1 MIMNRMV
8 TSYTDD
14 GSPRAQ
20 STPVRHFCEQLEIT
34 AEMARHLPAADV
46 TYARGIIGA

>member
-20 STPVRHFCEQLEIT
+20 STRARHFCEQVEIT
-34 AEMARHLPAADV
+34 TEMPRHFPAPGA
-46 TYARGIIGA
+46 AQPSSIIGG

>member
-1 MIMNRMV
+1 LS

-20 STPVRHFCEQLEIT
+20 STPARLFCEALEIT
-34 AEMARHLPAADV
+34 AEIPRHLPAGA
-46 TYARGIIGA
+46 AMHPRRIIGE

>member
-1 MIMNRMV
+1 LL

-20 STPVRHFCEQLEIT
+20 STPARRFPEVLEIT
-34 AEMARHLPAADV
+34 AEIPRHLLAAS
-46 TYARGIIGA
+46 AIHASGIIGA